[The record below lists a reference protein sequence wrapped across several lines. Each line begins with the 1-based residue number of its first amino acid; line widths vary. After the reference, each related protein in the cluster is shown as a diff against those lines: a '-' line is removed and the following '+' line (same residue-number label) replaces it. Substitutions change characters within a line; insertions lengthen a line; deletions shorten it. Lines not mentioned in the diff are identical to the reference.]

1 MLVEISCLCPYD
13 LFSCLTCP
21 ILPVPSMP
29 PGVAD
34 EEVIVNCSIILAYLS
49 SGDLS
54 FSSVNTVMRGI
65 CRRLE
70 DETVQ
75 RSVSTILYQISRS
88 REGDEVDL
96 AHINHHISSIFSSSD
111 MRFCFKFLHFPL
123 FAPPPHP
130 LPSLLLLNIYSFA
143 PSVVA
148 FLCSLRHPSIKVANR
163 WVGTARSPAVTRPT
177 NHPVVHPPPPHPART
192 LRRA

>member
-88 REGDEVDL
+88 REGDEVCL
-96 AHINHHISSIFSSSD
+96 EHVTTYLQYFLPRICGFVSSFFISHCS
-111 MRFCFKFLHFPL
+111 
-123 FAPPPHP
+123 PPPLTP
-130 LPSLLLLNIYSFA
+130 FPPFCSLIFILLLLLLLPFSAAY
-143 PSVVA
+143 
-148 FLCSLRHPSIKVANR
+148 
-163 WVGTARSPAVTRPT
+163 VTRRSRSQT
-177 NHPVVHPPPPHPART
+177 GGWGQREVQQ
-192 LRRA
+192 